1 MTSTE
6 LFFSE
11 ALAGTC
17 CFVMVCVG
25 GPGLSF
31 WDESPRIFKLSVAWM
46 IFWAIPVAWIL
57 LRWYFRLIHFLA
69 VN

>member
-1 MTSTE
+1 MDSSLLGFIE
-6 LFFSE
+6 AIMALGCAMAVLIGSFGILFGVS
-11 ALAGTC
+11 
-17 CFVMVCVG
+17 
-25 GPGLSF
+25 
-31 WDESPRIFKLSVAWM
+31 SPRIFKLSVAWM